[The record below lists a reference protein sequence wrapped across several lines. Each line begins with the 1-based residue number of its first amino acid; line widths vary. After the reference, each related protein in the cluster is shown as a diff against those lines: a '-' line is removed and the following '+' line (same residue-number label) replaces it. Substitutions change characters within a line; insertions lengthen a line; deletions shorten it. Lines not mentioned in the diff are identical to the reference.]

1 MKARL
6 ALIVVAGS
14 LLAGCVTTQTGVALP
29 DPELEEAAQ
38 LNLEMGFQLL
48 QQNRLQDAQIKL
60 EKAVEQDPD
69 LVRAKSTL
77 ALVYERLED
86 FDAAERFYLQAIRQS
101 PQDTGALNLYAAYL
115 CRTDTRREEG
125 LKYFDRA
132 IAVPQSVQFSDKAK
146 LNTNAGVC
154 AKRVDLARA
163 EQYLRSALRLDPN
176 YGEALLQMA
185 DVAWQSGNGLQARA
199 FLQRYASVAQMSPAP
214 LWLGVQIERSL
225 GDTAAADRYASRLRK
240 EFPTSIQT
248 QRLLEL
254 ERNAG

>member
-6 ALIVVAGS
+6 ALLVAAGA
-14 LLAGCVTTQTGVALP
+14 LLAGCVTTSTGVSLP

-38 LNLEMGFQLL
+38 LNLEMGFQLM

-60 EKAVEQDPD
+60 EKAVEQDPN
-69 LVRAKSTL
+69 LVQAKSTL
-77 ALVYERLED
+77 AMVYERLED
-86 FDAAERFYLQAIRQS
+86 YDAAERFYLQAIKQS
-101 PQDTGALNLYAAYL
+101 PQDPSALNLYAAYL

-125 LKYFDRA
+125 LGYFDRA
-132 IAVPQSVQFSDKAK
+132 IAVPQSVQFSNKAK

-154 AKRVDLARA
+154 AKRVDLARS
-163 EQYLRSALRLDPN
+163 EQYLRAALRLDPN
-176 YGEALLQMA
+176 YAEALLQMA
-185 DVAWQSGNGLQARA
+185 DVAWQGGNGLQARA
-199 FLQRYASVAQMSPAP
+199 FLQRYASVAPMSPAP

-225 GDTAAADRYASRLRK
+225 GDWDAANKYAAQLRE
-240 EFPTSIQT
+240 EFPSSAQA

>member
-6 ALIVVAGS
+6 AIFVVAAG
-14 LLAGCVTTQTGVALP
+14 LLGGCVTTSSGVALP

-60 EKAVEQDPD
+60 EKAVEQDPN
-69 LVRAKSTL
+69 LVSAKSTL
-77 ALVYERLED
+77 AMVYERLED
-86 FDAAERFYLQAIRQS
+86 FDAAERFYLQAIRQA

-154 AKRVDLARA
+154 AKRVDLERA
-163 EQYLRSALRLDPN
+163 EQYLRAALRLDKN
-176 YGEALLQMA
+176 YAEALLQMA
-185 DVAWQSGNGLQARA
+185 DVAWQGGNGLQARA
-199 FLQRYASVAQMSPAP
+199 FLQRYAAVAAMSPAP

-225 GDTAAADRYASRLRK
+225 GDTAAADKYAAQLRE
-240 EFPTSIQT
+240 EFPSSAQA